1 MEYKI
6 KCLADFLNESEDV
19 ISIVD
24 EDKSIYSVKMNNKY
38 QVLTP
43 NERLDLFTNKIISTF
58 NKMNVEDFLKNTK
71 LIDDDKYFS
80 SRDLINLID
89 VITNEHG
96 KDSLPL
102 LLQLIGDK
110 DHFFGHMEAEYGI
123 AFFLS
128 SDDKEHF
135 MRSFNLY
142 IYKIS

>member
-43 NERLDLFTNKIISTF
+43 NERLDLFTNKIISTLHE
-58 NKMNVEDFLKNTK
+58 MNAEDLLKNTK

>member
-6 KCLADFLNESEDV
+6 KCLADFLNETEDV
-19 ISIVD
+19 ISVVD
-24 EDKSIYSVKMNNKY
+24 QDKSILSVKMNNKY
-38 QVLTP
+38 QVLSP
-43 NERLDLFTNKIISTF
+43 GERLDSFSNKIISTLHE
-58 NKMNVEDFLKNTK
+58 MNAEDILKNIK
-71 LIDDDKYFS
+71 LVDEDKYFS

-89 VITNEHG
+89 TITNEHG

-102 LLQLIGDK
+102 LLQLIGDREE
-110 DHFFGHMEAEYGI
+110 FIANMEAEYGI
-123 AFFLS
+123 ALFLS

>member
-19 ISIVD
+19 ISVVD

-43 NERLDLFTNKIISTF
+43 NERLDLFTNKIISTLHE
-58 NKMNVEDFLKNTK
+58 MNAEDLLKNTK
-71 LIDDDKYFS
+71 LIDEDNYFS

-110 DHFFGHMEAEYGI
+110 DDFIAHMEAEYGI